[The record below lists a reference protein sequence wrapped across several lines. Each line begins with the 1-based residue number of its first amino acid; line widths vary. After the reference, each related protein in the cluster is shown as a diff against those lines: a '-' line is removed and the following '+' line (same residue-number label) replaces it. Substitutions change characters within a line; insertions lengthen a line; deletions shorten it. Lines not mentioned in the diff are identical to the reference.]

1 MIPIAKGGNGT
12 AHLPARVDHW
22 QSTTTGVPAPKINY
36 NNNRNSVK
44 KKQTI
49 SVICTLPLWLHLC
62 TQRQRLGPVGSTDHR
77 RAHRSARATAS
88 TSHPLALD
96 GLSKNN
102 DNGVDVSLGSCARSF
117 SQPHAH
123 TAATT
128 NATRFDSPGAPPRG
142 AHVFVSAWQCVAGV
156 CAIRSEC
163 LRDCCSHC
171 WPVGRRQNNAYIKQ
185 MNKHSHT
192 YI

>member
-1 MIPIAKGGNGT
+1 MVPTAKGGNGT

-22 QSTTTGVPAPKINY
+22 QSTSTGVPAPKINY

-62 TQRQRLGPVGSTDHR
+62 TRWQRLGPVGSTDHR

-117 SQPHAH
+117 SQPRTHSCNNKRDPLWQPWRS
-123 TAATT
+123 ATGRT
-128 NATRFDSPGAPPRG
+128 
-142 AHVFVSAWQCVAGV
+142 GV
-156 CAIRSEC
+156 CERVTV
-163 LRDCCSHC
+163 RDWRVCNS
-171 WPVGRRQNNAYIKQ
+171 
-185 MNKHSHT
+185 
-192 YI
+192 